1 MSIQK
6 CIDPDRDIYSP
17 CKEND
22 DKSCVVDSNCDSA
35 SGRYCGKNGKC
46 TDVRSVG
53 KNGCPGYFCSTPNLL
68 CPSGAKY
75 SDKPEG
81 QKYGI
86 NWICD
91 GHRWVPTKLNQLVNS
106 YASDNPCEEVGMRD
120 KNFCL
125 SMPCKWDTP
134 DSYLGGGCYCD
145 FDSYN
150 WKCVYPNSPG
160 KSRDPTV
167 HELETN
173 KQIQKDYPQV
183 REQMSNLFT

>member
-53 KNGCPGYFCSTPNLL
+53 KNGCPGYDCSTPNLL

-91 GHRWVPTKLNQLVNS
+91 GKHWIPTKLNQLVNS
-106 YASDNPCEEVGMRD
+106 YASDKPCDDSTYETPYEPYPLTYD
-120 KNFCL
+120 DDFCL
-125 SMPCKWDTP
+125 SMPCN
-134 DSYLGGGCYCD
+134 
-145 FDSYN
+145 YN
-150 WKCVYPNSPG
+150 N
-160 KSRDPTV
+160 
-167 HELETN
+167 
-173 KQIQKDYPQV
+173 Q
-183 REQMSNLFT
+183 